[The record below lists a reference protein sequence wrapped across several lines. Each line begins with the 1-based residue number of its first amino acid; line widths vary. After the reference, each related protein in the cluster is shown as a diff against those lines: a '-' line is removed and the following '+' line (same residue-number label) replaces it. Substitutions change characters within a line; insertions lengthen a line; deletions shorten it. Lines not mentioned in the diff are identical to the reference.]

1 MTVLRGHGGSILS
14 GMSNGSPAGDDV
26 IVTST
31 SGPLSGEVTVP
42 GAKNS
47 VLKLM
52 AATLLA
58 DGRHLLTNVPVIDDV
73 EIMSDLL
80 RAVGLRIERIAAP
93 AGEVGQH
100 LEIVNTGAITPVAPF
115 EVADRIRASVNLVG
129 PLLTRFGHVDI
140 ALPGGD
146 DFGGRP
152 VDMHLRGLE
161 KMGAEF
167 QVTPEG
173 LFGRCG
179 RLHGAEIEFDFPSV
193 GATENIVMAA
203 VLAEGVTVI
212 TNAAREPEIV
222 DLCDMLRRM
231 GARIDGAGTDIITV
245 TGVEQPALHAV
256 THEVVTDRVQAATY
270 MAAVAMCKGDVTVR
284 RANLE
289 HMGMLVERFGE
300 MGVSVTPVEG
310 GARVVCEGGLTSVNV
325 STLPYPGFATDYK
338 PLVVAMLAMADGTG
352 IVTENLYPGRFR
364 YVEEL
369 RKLGAEIDIDGHH
382 AVVRGV
388 GHLRGA
394 IVNAPDIRAGAALV
408 VAGLAAQGITEIR
421 DVHHIDRGYD
431 DIVGRLSSLG
441 ASVSRIRRS
450 AGV

>member
-1 MTVLRGHGGSILS
+1 MSI
-14 GMSNGSPAGDDV
+14 GSPAGDDV

-31 SGPLSGEVTVP
+31 SGPLEGEVTVP

-52 AATLLA
+52 AAALLA

-73 EIMSDLL
+73 TIMTDLL
-80 RAVGLRIERIAAP
+80 GAVGLGISVTPAP
-93 AGEVGQH
+93 AGETGQH
-100 LEIVNTGAITPVAPF
+100 LQIVNTGAITPVAPF
-115 EVADRIRASVNLVG
+115 ELADRIRASVNLVG
-129 PLLTRFGHVDI
+129 PLLARFGHIDI

-152 VDMHLRGLE
+152 IDMHLRGLE

-179 RLHGAEIEFDFPSV
+179 RLQGAEIAFEFPSV
-193 GATENIVMAA
+193 GATENIVTAA

-212 TNAAREPEIV
+212 SNAAREPEIV

-231 GARIDGAGTDIITV
+231 GARIDGAGTNTITV
-245 TGVEQPALHAV
+245 TGVEQQALHAA

-270 MAAVAMCKGDVTVR
+270 MAAVAMCRGDVLVR
-284 RANLE
+284 RANLD
-289 HMGMLVERFGE
+289 HMGMLVERFSE
-300 MGVSVTPVEG
+300 MGVSVEPAAG
-310 GARVVCEGGLTSVNV
+310 GARVRCDGPLRSVNV

-338 PLVVAMLAMADGTG
+338 PLIVAMLAMAEGTG

-388 GHLRGA
+388 GHLHGA

-431 DIVGRLSSLG
+431 DIVGRLAGLG
-441 ASVSRIRRS
+441 ASVSRVRRS
-450 AGV
+450 AGA

>member
-1 MTVLRGHGGSILS
+1 MSI
-14 GMSNGSPAGDDV
+14 GSPAGDDV

-31 SGPLSGEVTVP
+31 SGPLEGEVTVP

-52 AATLLA
+52 AAALLA

-73 EIMSDLL
+73 SIMTDLL
-80 RAVGLRIERIAAP
+80 GAVGLGITAVPAP
-93 AGEVGQH
+93 AGETGQH

-115 EVADRIRASVNLVG
+115 ELADRIRASVNLVG
-129 PLLTRFGHVDI
+129 PLLARFGHVDI

-152 VDMHLRGLE
+152 IDMHLRGLE

-179 RLHGAEIEFDFPSV
+179 RLRGAEIEFEFPSV
-193 GATENIVMAA
+193 GATENIVTAA

-212 TNAAREPEIV
+212 DNAAREPEIV

-231 GARIDGAGTDIITV
+231 GARIDGAGTNTITV
-245 TGVEQPALHAV
+245 TGVEQQALHAA

-270 MAAVAMCKGDVTVR
+270 MAAVAMCRGDVLVR
-284 RANLE
+284 RANLD
-289 HMGMLVERFGE
+289 HMGMLVERFTE
-300 MGVSVTPVEG
+300 MGVSIEPEDG
-310 GARVVCEGGLTSVNV
+310 GARVRCDGPLRSVNV

-338 PLVVAMLAMADGTG
+338 PLIVAMLAMADGTG

-388 GHLRGA
+388 GHLHGA
-394 IVNAPDIRAGAALV
+394 VVNAPDIRAGAALV

-431 DIVGRLSSLG
+431 DIVGRLAGLG

-450 AGV
+450 AGA